1 MRQCIIYIAVKRT
14 QLYLEGWQWNGIVT
28 AQVGFPITPL
38 IGFNNSG
45 TGDGGVIDVPNLNPD
60 FKGPVILGTV
70 EHWFDP
76 RAFSMPIAGTFGNV
90 GRSSFRG
97 PGFFNVDT
105 SFFKRIRIRES
116 LTLQF
121 RAEAFNVFN
130 HANFAYPNQVV
141 FQGSSS
147 SYRYSES
154 AGQITQTATPSRQL
168 QFVLKLL
175 F

>member
-76 RAFSMPIAGTFGNV
+76 RAFSMPMAGTFGGV

-97 PGFFNVDT
+97 RASST
-105 SFFKRIRIRES
+105 STLPS
-116 LTLQF
+116 L
-121 RAEAFNVFN
+121 R
-130 HANFAYPNQVV
+130 
-141 FQGSSS
+141 G
-147 SYRYSES
+147 SES
-154 AGQITQTATPSRQL
+154 GRA
-168 QFVLKLL
+168 
-175 F
+175 